1 MFYEQ
6 QGTVPP
12 WRCPGSSSA
21 MSAVWLADAAVV
33 DVCAVVSTDV
43 PAALATE
50 ASAKVSSVTAPNAVQ

>member
-1 MFYEQ
+1 
-6 QGTVPP
+6 
-12 WRCPGSSSA
+12 
-21 MSAVWLADAAVV
+21 MSAVWLAAVV